1 MYLIGYVRKAQ
12 GVRGELKVEPV
23 SSDLERYNHLD
34 TIHIKSENINKTYPV
49 ERVRISDRYVF
60 LKISGI
66 DTRDDAEV
74 LSGAEILIGEEH
86 LLKPSAGEYF
96 IHDLV
101 GCLVYSE
108 EGSLLGQLQEV
119 VQLTSND
126 IWIIKDEMKREIL
139 IPAIKDVIRQVDVSN
154 KEITIH
160 VIEGLLE

>member
-1 MYLIGYVRKAQ
+1 MYLIGYVLKAQ
-12 GVRGELKVEPV
+12 GVRGELKVDPV

-34 TIHIKSENINKTYPV
+34 TIHIKGENINKTYPV
-49 ERVRISDRYVF
+49 QRVRISDRYVF

-66 DTRDDAEV
+66 DTRDDAAV
-74 LSGAEILIGEEH
+74 LSGAEILIGEDY

-126 IWIIKDEMKREIL
+126 IWIIKDELKREIL
-139 IPAIKDVIRQVDVSN
+139 IPAIKDVIRQVDVS
-154 KEITIH
+154 KKKITIH